1 MKYILQ
7 ILTISSLIVLA
18 GCASDPASVN
28 TNSGNTEV
36 QKQNENTEVVVA
48 NTNDNTNVNTNVVGT
63 ALELSENTADTE
75 VDLSSEALAQEDTSD
90 WLTYTNE
97 EYGFSFKYPEE
108 WGNAEEEKGAVRG
121 SGSKSYITFSND
133 INKGIDNTENLPQI
147 NITSSDYSEIHE
159 GDVPAPINMN
169 EIDLT
174 LNEIDLEKYFLNAS
188 VNNADVEKYS
198 VDGIKILK
206 VLEDGQSM
214 AGKYND
220 NLKYYIPYVQ
230 QSGAYNL
237 LVLSSGTDHVL
248 INDFV
253 NSFDF

>member
-1 MKYILQ
+1 MNL
-7 ILTISSLIVLA
+7 
-18 GCASDPASVN
+18 N
-28 TNSGNTEV
+28 TGTTET
-36 QKQNENTEVVVA
+36 QKQNENTEVVVVNA
-48 NTNDNTNVNTNVVGT
+48 NDAEKTNENRNTNVEENTNTVGT
-63 ALELSENTADTE
+63 ALEVSKNTTDTE
-75 VDLSSEALAQEDTSD
+75 IDTSD

-97 EYGFSFKYPEE
+97 EYGFSFMYPEE
-108 WGNAEEEKGAVRG
+108 WGNVEEEKGAVRG

-133 INKGIDNTENLPQI
+133 INKGIDNTESLPQI

-169 EIDLT
+169 DIDLT

-198 VDGIKILK
+198 FDGIKILK

-220 NLKYYIPYVQ
+220 NLKYYIPYAQ

-237 LVLSSGTDHVL
+237 LVSSSGTDHVL